1 MSLKII
7 AAYDDLENIKTL
19 FTEYTNMLGVD
30 LAFQGFEEELKGLPG
45 KYSLPKGRLF
55 TAYYDNK
62 LAGCIAL
69 RPFGE
74 NGCEMKRLFV
84 RPEFR
89 KCHIGEI
96 LVDKIIEDAKNIGY
110 DYMVLDTLTT
120 LTGAVNLYRKKG
132 FIEIEPYYENPLENV
147 LYFKLD
153 LK

>member
-1 MSLKII
+1 MALEIT
-7 AAYDDLENIKTL
+7 AAYNDLENIKTL

-30 LAFQGFEEELKGLPG
+30 LAFQGFQAELKTLPG

-69 RPFGE
+69 RSFGE

-89 KCHIGEI
+89 KCHIGKI
-96 LVDKIIEDAKNIGY
+96 LVDKIIEEARNIGY
-110 DYMVLDTLTT
+110 DYMVLDTLST

-132 FIEIEPYYENPLENV
+132 FKEVDAYYDNPLEDV